1 MTWNGCAADLL
12 GAVADWFFWGMF
24 LLASY
29 WFIFFKLQSEV
40 DSLLPIE
47 NPHPDFLVFVVV
59 AGWCKIV
66 HVCLLIYGQCN
77 IYIFFIDFEKED
89 HSVSKE
95 ADALPNVSVW
105 RNILIA
111 NEWCEMQTERHTDVD
126 FTLMFLLFFLKG
138 LKYINLATPQPEE
151 NDLSDD
157 DPNIV
162 LRFFVIC
169 FFYFLVVLGQV
180 IYKALMYRFDSDP
193 LDTFA
198 DLCNLSNISVFIL
211 DELDLLHGF
220 YIHGRSVH
228 PQTDVNM
235 KTMLTNFNDEQE
247 NKTPPRGLS
256 KEELVPEGHSNI
268 VFEMYIPEK
277 IRDEL
282 RDEYEK
288 TAASSASKSN
298 AGITKLAESHEAMNK
313 MLQEKFVALADT
325 NGLDISTP
333 TLAHRMVGY
342 PPVKKD
348 MPVLLRDNDN
358 SFASVL
364 LFGIERDLVLMDLL
378 VFVMWDLVFVDVF
391 ISALLT
397 YLVSHALVWVRGQ
410 VGSNNVA
417 TKTHIPA
424 VFLV

>member
-1 MTWNGCAADLL
+1 MCVCVCVCVCVKMTTA
-12 GAVADWFFWGMF
+12 
-24 LLASY
+24 
-29 WFIFFKLQSEV
+29 
-40 DSLLPIE
+40 
-47 NPHPDFLVFVVV
+47 
-59 AGWCKIV
+59 
-66 HVCLLIYGQCN
+66 
-77 IYIFFIDFEKED
+77 
-89 HSVSKE
+89 
-95 ADALPNVSVW
+95 
-105 RNILIA
+105 
-111 NEWCEMQTERHTDVD
+111 
-126 FTLMFLLFFLKG
+126 
-138 LKYINLATPQPEE
+138 
-151 NDLSDD
+151 
-157 DPNIV
+157 
-162 LRFFVIC
+162 
-169 FFYFLVVLGQV
+169 
-180 IYKALMYRFDSDP
+180 
-193 LDTFA
+193 
-198 DLCNLSNISVFIL
+198 
-211 DELDLLHGF
+211 
-220 YIHGRSVH
+220 
-228 PQTDVNM
+228 
-235 KTMLTNFNDEQE
+235 LTNANDEQE

-288 TAASSASKSN
+288 TAASSASKNN

-397 YLVSHALVWVRGQ
+397 YLVSHALVCPQ
-410 VGSNNVA
+410 
-417 TKTHIPA
+417 PCP
-424 VFLV
+424 

>member
-1 MTWNGCAADLL
+1 MYVSSGNYPTETWIRGTTAAIRTKLREKR
-12 GAVADWFFWGMF
+12 VAPGWRFESADE
-24 LLASY
+24 AS
-29 WFIFFKLQSEV
+29 V
-40 DSLLPIE
+40 
-47 NPHPDFLVFVVV
+47 
-59 AGWCKIV
+59 
-66 HVCLLIYGQCN
+66 
-77 IYIFFIDFEKED
+77 
-89 HSVSKE
+89 
-95 ADALPNVSVW
+95 
-105 RNILIA
+105 
-111 NEWCEMQTERHTDVD
+111 
-126 FTLMFLLFFLKG
+126 
-138 LKYINLATPQPEE
+138 
-151 NDLSDD
+151 
-157 DPNIV
+157 
-162 LRFFVIC
+162 
-169 FFYFLVVLGQV
+169 
-180 IYKALMYRFDSDP
+180 
-193 LDTFA
+193 
-198 DLCNLSNISVFIL
+198 L
-211 DELDLLHGF
+211 DEACP
-220 YIHGRSVH
+220 Y
-228 PQTDVNM
+228 
-235 KTMLTNFNDEQE
+235 KTEAISDHNGEQE

-288 TAASSASKSN
+288 TAASSASKNN

-397 YLVSHALVWVRGQ
+397 YLVSHALVCPQ
-410 VGSNNVA
+410 
-417 TKTHIPA
+417 PCP
-424 VFLV
+424 